1 MEERSYAEIF
11 GEEPDIAVR
20 APGRINLIGEHTDYN
35 KGFVLPVAIDR
46 QLTLTLGRRA
56 DKKVIIYSGDFGEEV
71 SFDLSQDSYDS
82 KIVWSNYPRGVIQS
96 LKMEGCELKGFN
108 AFFRGDIPMGV
119 GLGSSAAVE
128 VAFAYGLDQLF
139 GLALKPTKIALLCQ
153 EAENSFVGVNCGVMD
168 QFISLLGRKDHALL
182 LDCRSLEYQYI
193 RLKLKGFRLVVIDTG
208 IKRELQDT
216 RYNIRR
222 NECEQAVKV
231 ISRCLK
237 ATQSLREVSL
247 LEFNNIKDFLPDNL
261 RMRSQHVI
269 EENKRVRL
277 CSRLLEKGN
286 LKGFGRLM
294 IRSHQSLRDLFEV
307 SCNELNFIVEKLG
320 KDPGVLGARM
330 TGAGFGGCAIA
341 LIKEDYIESLAPEL
355 SGKYRKRFS
364 LEPKFYPIKA
374 ADGASPL
381 RRI

>member
-1 MEERSYAEIF
+1 MEETNYAEIF
-11 GEEPDIAVR
+11 GKEPDIAVR

-46 QLTLTLGRRA
+46 QITLTLGRRA
-56 DKKVIIYSGDFGEEV
+56 DKKVFIYCGDFGEEV
-71 SFDLSQDSYDS
+71 NFDLSQSSYDS
-82 KIVWSNYPRGVIQS
+82 KRTWSNYPRGVIQS
-96 LKMEGCELKGFN
+96 LKTERCELKGFN

-139 GLALKPTKIALLCQ
+139 GLALERKKTALLCQ

-182 LDCRSLEYQYI
+182 LDCQSLEYKYI
-193 RLKLKGFRLVVIDTG
+193 RLNLKDFRLVVIDTG

-222 NECEQAVKV
+222 NECEQGVKA

-237 ATQSLREVSL
+237 AIGSLRDVSL
-247 LEFNNIKDFLPDNL
+247 LEFNNIKDFLPENL
-261 RMRSQHVI
+261 RMRAQHVI

-277 CSRLLEKGN
+277 CSRFLEKGD
-286 LKGFGRLM
+286 LQDFGKLM
-294 IRSHQSLRDLFEV
+294 IKSHQSLRELFEV
-307 SCNELNFIVEKLG
+307 SCDELDFIVEKLR
-320 KDPGVLGARM
+320 KAPGVPGARM

-341 LIKEDYIESLAPEL
+341 LIKEDHIESLAREL
-355 SGKYRKRFS
+355 SGKYRERFS
-364 LEPKFYPIKA
+364 AELGIYPTNA
-374 ADGASPL
+374 SEGAS
-381 RRI
+381 RI

>member
-1 MEERSYAEIF
+1 MEERNYAEIL
-11 GEEPDIAVR
+11 GKEPDIAVR

-46 QLTLTLGRRA
+46 QITLTLGTRA

-82 KIVWSNYPRGVIQS
+82 KRTWSNYPRGVIQS

-139 GLALKPTKIALLCQ
+139 GLSLKPKKMALLCQ
-153 EAENSFVGVNCGVMD
+153 EAENSFVGVNCGIMD
-168 QFISLLGRKDHALL
+168 QFTSLLGRKDHALL

-193 RLKLKGFRLVVIDTG
+193 RLNLKDFRLIVIDTG

-222 NECEQAVKV
+222 NECEQGVKV

-237 ATQSLREVSL
+237 AIHSLREVSL
-247 LEFNNIKDFLPDNL
+247 LEFNNIKDFLPENL

-277 CSRLLEKGN
+277 CSRLLEKGD
-286 LKGFGRLM
+286 LQGFGRLM
-294 IRSHQSLRDLFEV
+294 VKSHQSLRDLFEV
-307 SCNELNFIVEKLG
+307 SCDELDFIVEKLR

-341 LIKEDYIESLAPEL
+341 LIKEDHIESLAQGL

-364 LEPKFYPIKA
+364 AEPNFYPIKA
-374 ADGASPL
+374 SAGAS
-381 RRI
+381 RIGRV